1 MKKTLHPLL
10 FFIVCLSIS
19 CQVKTTSETLNYPEI
34 RKDFQQL
41 LNDQSVD
48 LYLLENTNGMIVTI
62 TNFGGRIV
70 HLMVPDKSGQM
81 TDVVLG
87 YHNLEGYLNTTEA
100 YFGSLIGRYGNRIA
114 NGEFAIDGDTFKLA
128 QNNGPNSLH
137 GGPGG
142 FHNVVWGVKS
152 ADSRSITMTY
162 LSPDGEEGFPGNLE
176 VEMTYTLTD
185 ANELVMDYSAT
196 TDKKTPVNL
205 TNHAFFNLNGDGSG
219 AINDHELQ
227 IRASNFVPVDS
238 TLIPTGELADVEGTP
253 FDFRSS
259 KSIGS
264 RVDFQHQQL
273 AYGNG
278 YDHNFVLDKGIT
290 REAELVATVKSP
302 KTGIEMK
309 VFTTEPGLQ
318 FYGGNFLNGT
328 ETGKNGTYEF
338 RGAFC
343 LETQHYP
350 DSPNQPDFPSTILS
364 PGERYHT
371 VSIYKF

>member
-1 MKKTLHPLL
+1 M
-10 FFIVCLSIS
+10 
-19 CQVKTTSETLNYPEI
+19 KTTSETLNYPEI

-227 IRASNFVPVDS
+227 IRASSFVPVDS

-253 FDFRSS
+253 FDFISS
-259 KSIGS
+259 KYIGS

-350 DSPNQPDFPSTILS
+350 DSPNQADFPSTILS